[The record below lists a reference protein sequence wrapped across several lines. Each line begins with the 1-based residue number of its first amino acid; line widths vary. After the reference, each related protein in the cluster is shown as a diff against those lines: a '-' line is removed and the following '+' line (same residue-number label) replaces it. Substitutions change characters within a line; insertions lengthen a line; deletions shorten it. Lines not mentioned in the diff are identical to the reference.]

1 MRAMKI
7 AIPAAILL
15 GGLLACT
22 SSMFGTV
29 EYAKK
34 EKKFRTVCRAKVAS
48 DKAEMVKN
56 INTTGTCYKD
66 NDHSRAKCTVP
77 KK

>member
-22 SSMFGTV
+22 SSMFGTA

-34 EKKFRTVCRAKVAS
+34 EKKSCTVCRAKVAS

-66 NDHSRAKCTVP
+66 NDHLRAKCTVL